1 MPFLK
6 SSTPPITYFSLYLFS
21 FGFIDFYCNFDYLI
35 DLSKRKNFLASQN
48 NPIDVKIWF
57 DILTPKQIMFFS
69 PAISILQK
77 DGHDILGTSR
87 NYREANELSALK
99 ELHLLKVGSHGGSNL
114 YDKLFQ
120 SSKRIV
126 ELTKIISKYSP
137 DLVVSFS
144 SPEASRVAFGLG
156 IKHIGFNDSPHAE
169 AVARLTIPLLSTL
182 FSPSAIPITAW
193 RKYGMSSKNII
204 QYNGLDPIAWLSQK
218 YEFNEANLHHEKL
231 SSPHLDHNI
240 FASLGIDE
248 TKHSI
253 LIRLEESKA
262 AYISDKNLRIQP
274 LSFVDHVVNSF
285 GSKNNV
291 IVLCRY
297 PDQIRAMSKRFA
309 NKAIILKQVVDGVK
323 LLKQVDVF
331 IGAGGT
337 MTAESALLG
346 KPTISIA
353 PIQFY
358 IDDYLKKIGLVQ
370 QVFAPNQLDKL
381 INSFLFDHKKCKD
394 IRNNANKI
402 IKEMENPIEKLT
414 TYISTMNKK

>member
-1 MPFLK
+1 M
-6 SSTPPITYFSLYLFS
+6 
-21 FGFIDFYCNFDYLI
+21 
-35 DLSKRKNFLASQN
+35 
-48 NPIDVKIWF
+48 KIWF

-69 PAISILQK
+69 PAIAILQK
-77 DGHDILGTSR
+77 EGHDVLGTSR
-87 NYREANELSALK
+87 NYREANELSELK
-99 ELHLLKVGSHGGSNL
+99 KLHLLKVGSHGGSNL

-137 DLVVSFS
+137 ELVVSFS

-169 AVARLTIPLLSTL
+169 AVAKLTIPLISTL
-182 FSPSAIPITAW
+182 FSPSAIPLAAW
-193 RKYGMSSKNII
+193 RKYGTSSKNIVR
-204 QYNGLDPIAWLSQK
+204 YNGLDPIAWLSQE
-218 YEFNEANLHHEKL
+218 YEINTDKSH
-231 SSPHLDHNI
+231 SSSFDKN
-240 FASLGIDE
+240 FFSSLGIDD
-248 TKHSI
+248 KRKSI
-253 LIRLEESKA
+253 LVRLEESKA

-274 LSFVDHVVNSF
+274 LSFVDQVVNSF
-285 GSKNNV
+285 GLKNNV
-291 IVLCRY
+291 IILCRY

-309 NKAIILKQVVDGVK
+309 NKAIVLKQVVDGVK
-323 LLKQVDVF
+323 LLKHVDVF
-331 IGAGGT
+331 VGAGGT

-370 QVFAPNQLDKL
+370 QVFTPNQLDKL

-394 IRNNANKI
+394 VKNNAKKVM
-402 IKEMENPIEKLT
+402 KEMENPIEKLT
-414 TYISTMNKK
+414 TYISSMNKK